1 MLVEKADPQLICVGL
16 KFQWRHDWRSLFF
29 KKALLCRVR
38 RAMDGANHSDFR
50 MISPEFMAS
59 KQKLPQMDL
68 HSGYVKIDLEND
80 HLLRGFTH

>member
-1 MLVEKADPQLICVGL
+1 VKTVNVPCLFRVAIRSD
-16 KFQWRHDWRSLFF
+16 DWRSLFF

-50 MISPEFMAS
+50 MFSPEFMAS

-68 HSGYVKIDLEND
+68 HFGDL
-80 HLLRGFTH
+80 T